1 MQEMMKFAV
10 LLHLVDAK
18 LVPTPQGYRPAECVV
33 EIPEGG
39 TFFESDGGLTIQ
51 HVNGT
56 RQLISVHPN
65 CHSDHVA
72 LKMAHRRSL
81 GSAAASNATVRQ
93 WMDNAGYTYDDG
105 YSKFSG
111 NYNIPADPKS
121 GDGQIL
127 YYFIG
132 LENIGYGAVNILQP
146 VLKWHDAWSLASW
159 ACCPRNISTTS
170 RTIRGLEE
178 GQIVKGSIERIGAS
192 TWKIDSTVNGET
204 TTLQP
209 RVGSYTYSW
218 ADVTLEI
225 YSISSCDQY
234 SDGKVHFT
242 DMKLTGE
249 RGESVTPEW
258 TQPGGSECNGEVD
271 ILDPS
276 NIDIYHNGGSV
287 VV

>member
-1 MQEMMKFAV
+1 MGGWTMQDTLMMTG
-10 LLHLVDAK
+10 
-18 LVPTPQGYRPAECVV
+18 TPSFLATT
-33 EIPEGG
+33 
-39 TFFESDGGLTIQ
+39 TFQ
-51 HVNGT
+51 H
-56 RQLISVHPN
+56 
-65 CHSDHVA
+65 
-72 LKMAHRRSL
+72 
-81 GSAAASNATVRQ
+81 
-93 WMDNAGYTYDDG
+93 
-105 YSKFSG
+105 
-111 NYNIPADPKS
+111 PKS

-132 LENIGYGAVNILQP
+132 LENLGYGAVNILQP
-146 VLKWHDAWSLASW
+146 VLAWEEGWNLASW

-170 RTIRGLEE
+170 HTISGLEE
-178 GQIVKGSIERIGAS
+178 GQIVKASIERIGAS

-209 RVGSYTYSW
+209 RVGSYTYNW

-242 DMKLTGE
+242 DMKLTGD

-276 NIDIYHNGGSV
+276 NIDIYHNGGSGPSPAPPAPPAPTPHPSGQCHAISAPATDDWCNANCHAGYCPSNLCQCDNV